1 MGRTGEDSTSS
12 PLGAWGLSVRGTST
26 NTFNMVG
33 QIKWFDFRKGYGFVS
48 SLENGD
54 VLLHQKCLRQ
64 SGFTHVEEGAT
75 VRCEVVKDATG
86 LKAMKVL
93 AIDNSS
99 AFSSGSDLVV
109 TQEAA
114 PPGPLDRGTVKWFD
128 RSKGYGFI
136 SPVNGTGDIFIH
148 METLRKSGI
157 AALNEGEQLCLSVID
172 GPKGKHAVWVARPG

>member
-1 MGRTGEDSTSS
+1 MGLPGL
-12 PLGAWGLSVRGTST
+12 PMVLGSSVRSAST

-75 VRCEVVKDATG
+75 VRCEVVKDASG

-99 AFSSGSDLVV
+99 AFSSGSDLAMPAD
-109 TQEAA
+109 TA

-128 RSKGYGFI
+128 RAKGYGFI
-136 SPVNGTGDIFIH
+136 APVNGTGDIFIH

-157 AALNEGEQLCLSVID
+157 AVLTEGEPLCLSVID
-172 GPKGKHAVWVARPG
+172 GPKGKHAVWVARSS

>member
-1 MGRTGEDSTSS
+1 
-12 PLGAWGLSVRGTST
+12 VRGTDAST
-26 NTFNMVG
+26 FHMVG

-75 VRCEVVKDATG
+75 IRCEVAKDATG

-99 AFSSGSDLVV
+99 AFASGSDHVMP
-109 TQEAA
+109 EPDAA

-128 RSKGYGFI
+128 RSKGYGFV
-136 SPVNGTGDIFIH
+136 SPINGSGDIFIH

-157 AALNEGEQLCLSVID
+157 AVLSEGEALCLSVID
-172 GPKGKHAVWVARPG
+172 GPKGKHAVWVSRPS

>member
-1 MGRTGEDSTSS
+1 VRTVENS
-12 PLGAWGLSVRGTST
+12 
-26 NTFNMVG
+26 FHMVG

-64 SGFTHVEEGAT
+64 SGFSRVEEGAT

-99 AFSSGSDLVV
+99 VLASDSDLPAPPM
-109 TQEAA
+109 EA
-114 PPGPLDRGTVKWFD
+114 PPGPMDRGTVKWFD

-136 SPVNGTGDIFIH
+136 APINGSGDIFVH

-157 AALNEGEQLCLSVID
+157 AVLNEGEPLCLAVTE
-172 GPKGKHAVWVARPG
+172 GPKGRHAIWIVRPD

>member
-1 MGRTGEDSTSS
+1 M
-12 PLGAWGLSVRGTST
+12 RGTVA
-26 NTFNMVG
+26 NTFHMVG

-54 VLLHQKCLRQ
+54 VLLHQKFLRQ
-64 SGFTHVEEGAT
+64 SGFTRVEEGAT
-75 VRCEVVKDATG
+75 IRCEVVKDATG

-99 AFSSGSDLVV
+99 AFSSGSDLVPPPL
-109 TQEAA
+109 EAA
-114 PPGPLDRGTVKWFD
+114 PPGPMDRGTVKWFD

-136 SPVNGTGDIFIH
+136 APVNGSGDIFVH

-157 AALNEGEQLCLSVID
+157 AVLNEGESLCLAVIE
-172 GPKGKHAVWVARPG
+172 GPKGKHAVWVARPS

>member
-1 MGRTGEDSTSS
+1 MRGASVST
-12 PLGAWGLSVRGTST
+12 
-26 NTFNMVG
+26 FHMVG

-75 VRCEVVKDATG
+75 IRCEVVKDASG

-99 AFSSGSDLVV
+99 AFVSGSDLVAPQPDV
-109 TQEAA
+109 A

-128 RSKGYGFI
+128 RAKGYGFI
-136 SPVNGTGDIFIH
+136 SPINGSGDIFIH

-157 AALNEGEQLCLSVID
+157 AVLSEGEPLCLAVTD
-172 GPKGKHAVWVARPG
+172 GPKGKHAVWVSRPS

>member
-1 MGRTGEDSTSS
+1 
-12 PLGAWGLSVRGTST
+12 VRGTSAS
-26 NTFNMVG
+26 TFNMVG

-48 SLENGD
+48 SIENGD

-75 VRCEVVKDATG
+75 IRCEVAKDATG

-99 AFSSGSDLVV
+99 AFASGSDLVMP
-109 TQEAA
+109 TPDAA

-136 SPVNGTGDIFIH
+136 SPINGSGDIFIH

-157 AALNEGEQLCLSVID
+157 AVLNEGEALCLSVTD
-172 GPKGKHAVWVARPG
+172 GPKGKHAVWVSRPS

>member
-1 MGRTGEDSTSS
+1 MRNQDVSTFR
-12 PLGAWGLSVRGTST
+12 V
-26 NTFNMVG
+26 VG
-33 QIKWFDFRKGYGFVS
+33 QLKWFDLRKGYGFVS

-75 VRCEVVKDATG
+75 IRCEVVKDAGG

-93 AIDNSS
+93 GIDNSS
-99 AFSSGSDLVV
+99 AFGAGSETVSPV
-109 TQEAA
+109 AEEA

-128 RSKGYGFI
+128 RTKGYGFI
-136 SPVNGTGDIFIH
+136 APLNGTADIFIH

-157 AALNEGEQLCLSVID
+157 ADLCEGEAICLAVTD
-172 GPKGKHAVWVARPG
+172 GPKGKHAVWVARVGR

>member
-1 MGRTGEDSTSS
+1 
-12 PLGAWGLSVRGTST
+12 VRGTGAST
-26 NTFNMVG
+26 FQMVG

-75 VRCEVVKDATG
+75 IRCEVAKDATG

-93 AIDNSS
+93 AIENSS
-99 AFSSGSDLVV
+99 AFATGSDLVM
-109 TQEAA
+109 ASPDPA

-128 RSKGYGFI
+128 RSKGYGFV
-136 SPVNGTGDIFIH
+136 SPINGSGDIFIH

-157 AALNEGEQLCLSVID
+157 AVLNEGEALCLSVID
-172 GPKGKHAVWVARPG
+172 GPKGKHAVWVSRPS

>member
-1 MGRTGEDSTSS
+1 M
-12 PLGAWGLSVRGTST
+12 
-26 NTFNMVG
+26 
-33 QIKWFDFRKGYGFVS
+33 
-48 SLENGD
+48 
-54 VLLHQKCLRQ
+54 
-64 SGFTHVEEGAT
+64 EEGAT
-75 VRCEVVKDATG
+75 IRCEVVKDATG

-109 TQEAA
+109 AQEAA

-128 RSKGYGFI
+128 RSKGYGFV
-136 SPVNGTGDIFIH
+136 SPVNGSGDIFVH

-157 AALNEGEQLCLSVID
+157 AALNEGEQLCLSVIE